1 MIMRVVLS
9 ILGLLLFIIL
19 CLALYAFLTPRP
31 LDTTDLSIFLK
42 DGESVNYCDLTQLDG
57 SGKSSYD
64 IPKAYTPGCGFSKTP
79 MPILA
84 SCTEPLA
91 EGVVD
96 MRGLWLG
103 TSGRIG
109 HLERIEQC
117 GNRVVVTA
125 YGTIHDF
132 RVDGT
137 LKNGARD
144 VGIVCNNFASAI
156 RFDKGTM
163 VFKLFR
169 LFDVVTRKME
179 GEEMIFTFVDGI
191 QTRTKRIC
199 QYPPDNK

>member
-42 DGESVNYCDLTQLDG
+42 DGKSVNYCDLTQLDG

-91 EGVVD
+91 EGVID

-163 VFKLFR
+163 VFKLFK

>member
-42 DGESVNYCDLTQLDG
+42 DGKSVNYCDLTQLDG

-109 HLERIEQC
+109 RLERIEQC

-125 YGTIHDF
+125 YGTIDDF

>member
-19 CLALYAFLTPRP
+19 CLALYAFVTPRP

-163 VFKLFR
+163 VFKLFK

>member
-19 CLALYAFLTPRP
+19 CLALYAFVTPRP

-42 DGESVNYCDLTQLDG
+42 DGKSVNYCDLTQLDG

-91 EGVVD
+91 EGVID

-179 GEEMIFTFVDGI
+179 GEEMTFTFIDGI

-199 QYPPDNK
+199 QYPPDTK

>member
-31 LDTTDLSIFLK
+31 IDTTDLSIFLK
-42 DGESVNYCDLTQLDG
+42 DGKSVNYCDLTQLDG

-64 IPKAYTPGCGFSKTP
+64 IPKAYTPGCGFSKIP